1 MLPFIAHS
9 ILDVFTYWWPFPL
22 LKYIILFVIKE
33 EKLSTEKKKKNISLF
48 SGGGQEIVNDPV
60 DSEPCHF
67 YCMSARKCC
76 SLTKQVHN
84 DIFFKDGLLNKK
96 FVVIQYSLCNLFLV
110 GGVFLTVIPLS

>member
-1 MLPFIAHS
+1 MSCMDVVVKS
-9 ILDVFTYWWPFPL
+9 IDPGQGPVNAGLDPEIVVVEVVVVEEDAN
-22 LKYIILFVIKE
+22 VIE
-33 EKLSTEKKKKNISLF
+33 
-48 SGGGQEIVNDPV
+48 GDQEIVKDLV

-84 DIFFKDGLLNKK
+84 EIFFKDGLLNKK

>member
-1 MLPFIAHS
+1 MGGVVKSIDPGRGPVSAGRDPEIAA
-9 ILDVFTYWWPFPL
+9 VEA
-22 LKYIILFVIKE
+22 E
-33 EKLSTEKKKKNISLF
+33 EEEEEAASAT
-48 SGGGQEIVNDPV
+48 GGGREIVNDPV

-110 GGVFLTVIPLS
+110 GGIFLTVIPLS

>member
-1 MLPFIAHS
+1 MSKLCFEGIDPGRGPVNAGLDPEIAA
-9 ILDVFTYWWPFPL
+9 VEA
-22 LKYIILFVIKE
+22 E
-33 EKLSTEKKKKNISLF
+33 EEEAAASGT
-48 SGGGQEIVNDPV
+48 GGGQEIANDPV

>member
-1 MLPFIAHS
+1 MNVG
-9 ILDVFTYWWPFPL
+9 LDPEIVVVEVVVEEEEDVN
-22 LKYIILFVIKE
+22 VI
-33 EKLSTEKKKKNISLF
+33 
-48 SGGGQEIVNDPV
+48 GGGQEIVKDLV

-84 DIFFKDGLLNKK
+84 EIFFKDGLLNKK

>member
-1 MLPFIAHS
+1 MVA
-9 ILDVFTYWWPFPL
+9 
-22 LKYIILFVIKE
+22 E
-33 EKLSTEKKKKNISLF
+33 EAEEAASVT
-48 SGGGQEIVNDPV
+48 GGGQEIASDPV

-110 GGVFLTVIPLS
+110 GGVFLTVIPLSWQIPGLSLPEGKVVNVLEEHQFWFGFFLFYSGII